1 MAEHIKATE
10 VNTVISM
17 AFTTSAT
24 PNAKTTVLEAGS
36 RSGFRINAP
45 LATDDIFVYY
55 VDYPD
60 GETTPLYKI
69 SAGGNSVSDN
79 YIDRSG
85 VARSYMG
92 EVQVSSPSAS
102 QSISVVEYLPS
113 S

>member
-1 MAEHIKATE
+1 MAEHIKETE
-10 VNTVISM
+10 FNPDVSM
-17 AFTTSAT
+17 SFTTSAT
-24 PNAKTTVLEAGS
+24 PDEKTIILAAGS
-36 RSGFRINAP
+36 RSGFRINTP
-45 LATDDIFVYY
+45 LATDDVFIYY

-60 GETTPLYKI
+60 GETVPLYKI
-69 SAGGNSVSDN
+69 PAGGTSISDN

-102 QSISVVEYLPS
+102 QPVSVVEYLPS